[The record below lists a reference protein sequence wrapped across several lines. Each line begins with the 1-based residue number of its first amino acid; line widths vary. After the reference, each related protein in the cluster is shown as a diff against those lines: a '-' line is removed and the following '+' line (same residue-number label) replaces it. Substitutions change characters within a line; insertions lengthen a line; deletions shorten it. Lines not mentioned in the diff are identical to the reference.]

1 MSTKPHKTGNGALMR
16 RFLPYLIKYKG
27 VLFFDLFCAALTT
40 LCDIA
45 LPTIMRTLTNTVSA
59 AALTVDT
66 VLRMAAL
73 YFVLRIIDGAA
84 SYFMSGI
91 GHIMGVHIETDM
103 RRDAFDHLLRLDH
116 TYYNNTKVGQIMGRI
131 TNDLFDVTEFA
142 HHCPEEFFIAGIKI
156 VASFVILCQASI
168 PLTLIV
174 FACVPLM
181 GVVSVKLNHKLR
193 ERFRQQ
199 RFQIGELNATIED
212 SLLGQR
218 VVKAFAA
225 EDLEREK
232 FEQGNREF
240 EKIKTLGYHAMAAFN
255 TSTRMFDGLMYFVV
269 ILAGGLS
276 LVYGAI
282 SAGDLVAYVLYVSTL
297 IATIRRIVEFAEQFQ
312 RGMTGIER
320 FAEIMD
326 TPIAIADKPDAKP
339 LEVKQGGIEFKDVSF
354 EYPDDHNQVLH
365 HVNLT
370 IRPGESLALVGPSG
384 GGKTTLCNLIPRFYD
399 VTGGT
404 VLVDGQDVRDVQL
417 HSLRQA
423 IGVVQQDVYLF
434 SGTVAENIAYGRP
447 GATRAEIEEAARLA
461 GADGFV
467 RALKN
472 GYDTYVGERG
482 VKLSGGQKQRLAIA
496 RVFLK
501 NPPILLLDE
510 ATSALDN
517 ESEILVGQSLDKLA
531 KGRTTL
537 TIAHRLTT
545 IKNADRILVDPFCG
559 SGTFPIEAA
568 MMAANIAPG
577 LNREF
582 ISEEWTNLISKQL
595 WYDVIEEA
603 NDMVHTD
610 IKVDIQGYDID
621 ADVVKAAR
629 ENAKRAGVDHLIHF
643 QQRAVADMHHPK
655 KYGFIISNP
664 PYGERLEEKE
674 NLPEL
679 YRQIGEMY
687 RGLDA
692 WSMYLITSYEQAQQY
707 IGRKADKNRKIYN
720 GMLKTYFYQF
730 LGPKPPK
737 RRNNEESH

>member
-1 MSTKPHKTGNGALMR
+1 MENNERKTGNGALMR
-16 RFLPYLIKYKG
+16 RFMPYLAKYKG
-27 VLFFDLFCAALTT
+27 VLCFDLFCAALTT
-40 LCDIA
+40 LCDII
-45 LPTIMRTLTNTVSA
+45 LPKIMSTLTYSVGS
-59 AALTVDT
+59 LTAT
-66 VLRMAAL
+66 LVLKLAAL
-73 YFVLRIIDGAA
+73 YLVLRIIDAA
-84 SYFMSGI
+84 AQYFMSSV

-156 VASFVILCQASI
+156 AASFVILCQSSGL
-168 PLTLIV
+168 LTLVV

-181 GVVSVKLNHKLR
+181 GVVSVKLNQKLR
-193 ERFRQQ
+193 ARFREQ

-225 EDLEREK
+225 EELEREK
-232 FEQGNREF
+232 FEQGNRAF
-240 EKIKTLGYHAMAAFN
+240 EVIKTKGYYAMAAFN
-255 TSTRMFDGLMYFVV
+255 TSTRLFDGLMYLVV
-269 ILAGGLS
+269 ILAGGLF

-282 SAGDLVAYVLYVSTL
+282 TPGDLVAYVLYVSTL

-326 TPIAIADKPDAKP
+326 TPIAIADAPDAKT
-339 LEVKQGGIEFKDVSF
+339 LQVTQGGIELQDVSF
-354 EYPDDHNQVLH
+354 EYPDDHNKVLR

-370 IRPGESLALVGPSG
+370 IHPGESLALVGPSG

-399 VTGGT
+399 VTGGRI
-404 VLVDGQDVRDVQL
+404 LIDGQDVRSVTLQ
-417 HSLRQA
+417 SLRSA

-447 GATRAEIEEAARLA
+447 DATRAEIEEAARLA
-461 GADGFV
+461 GADEFV

-482 VKLSGGQKQRLAIA
+482 VKLSGGQKQRISIA

-501 NPPILLLDE
+501 NPRILLLDE

-531 KGRTTL
+531 VGRTTL

-545 IKNADRILVDPFCG
+545 IQNADRILVLGKDG
-559 SGTFPIEAA
+559 
-568 MMAANIAPG
+568 
-577 LNREF
+577 
-582 ISEEWTNLISKQL
+582 
-595 WYDVIEEA
+595 IEEEGSHA
-603 NDMVHTD
+603 ELLAQKG
-610 IKVDIQGYDID
+610 IY
-621 ADVVKAAR
+621 
-629 ENAKRAGVDHLIHF
+629 
-643 QQRAVADMHHPK
+643 
-655 KYGFIISNP
+655 Y
-664 PYGERLEEKE
+664 RLW
-674 NLPEL
+674 N
-679 YRQIGEMY
+679 
-687 RGLDA
+687 GLV
-692 WSMYLITSYEQAQQY
+692 SGQTL
-707 IGRKADKNRKIYN
+707 
-720 GMLKTYFYQF
+720 
-730 LGPKPPK
+730 
-737 RRNNEESH
+737 